1 MRAESGLPDP
11 AASLTLEFPEGIVPA
26 MTAGAKIA
34 KARMRAECLQRR
46 RSMSAERAI
55 GLSRAIAAR
64 ALDLE
69 EVAAA
74 GAVHTYVDSL
84 PNEVATRGIIAALL
98 GLGKRIVV
106 PVVAGAGRPLLHAEI
121 GGLDELRRGPLGI
134 LQPRAGSAL
143 PPVDAV
149 LVPAVACDREGNR
162 LGMGGGHYDRML
174 RPLRVPAVALV
185 YEEFVVAAVPAEA
198 HDTPVDIVLTERNIY
213 RTRPKGE
220 KP

>member
-1 MRAESGLPDP
+1 
-11 AASLTLEFPEGIVPA
+11 

-46 RSMSAERAI
+46 RSMSAERAA

-64 ALDLE
+64 ALELE
-69 EVAAA
+69 EVTAAR
-74 GAVHTYVDSL
+74 AVHTYVDSL
-84 PNEVATRGIIAALL
+84 PNEVATRRLISALL

-106 PVVAGAGRPLLHAEI
+106 PVVGKPGRPLLHAGI
-121 GGLDELRRGPLGI
+121 GSLDELRRGPRGI
-134 LQPRAGSAL
+134 LQPSSGSAL

-149 LVPAVACDREGNR
+149 LVPAVACDRRGNR

-174 RPLRVPAVALV
+174 RPLRVAAVALV
-185 YEEFVVAAVPAEA
+185 YEEFVVGAVPAEA

-213 RTRPKGE
+213 RTRPKGV

>member
-1 MRAESGLPDP
+1 MPDP
-11 AASLTLEFPEGIVPA
+11 AASLTLEYPGGIVPA

-46 RSMSAERAI
+46 RAMGAERAA
-55 GLSRAIAAR
+55 GLGRAIADR

-74 GAVHTYVDSL
+74 RAVHTYVDSL

-106 PVVAGAGRPLLHAEI
+106 PVAAAGRPLLHAEI
-121 GGLDELRRGPLGI
+121 GSLDELGRGPLGI
-134 LQPRAGSAL
+134 LQPSEGSAL
-143 PPVDAV
+143 PHVDAV
-149 LVPAVACDREGNR
+149 LVPAVACDRMGNR

-174 RPLRVPAVALV
+174 RPLEVPAVALV

-220 KP
+220 

>member
-1 MRAESGLPDP
+1 
-11 AASLTLEFPEGIVPA
+11 
-26 MTAGAKIA
+26 MTADARIA

-46 RSMSAERAI
+46 RAMSAERAI
-55 GLSRAIAAR
+55 GLSRAVAAR

-74 GAVHTYVDSL
+74 RAVHTYVDSL

-98 GLGKRIVV
+98 DLGKRIVV
-106 PVVAGAGRPLLHAEI
+106 PVVVGAGRPLLHAEI
-121 GGLDELRRGPLGI
+121 GSLDELGRGPLGI
-134 LQPRAGSAL
+134 LQPSEGSAL

-149 LVPAVACDREGNR
+149 LVPAVACDRKGNR

-174 RPLRVPAVALV
+174 RPLAVPAVALV
-185 YEEFVVAAVPAEA
+185 YEEFVVGAVPAEA
-198 HDTPVDIVLTERNIY
+198 HDTPVDIVLTERNVY

-220 KP
+220 

>member
-1 MRAESGLPDP
+1 
-11 AASLTLEFPEGIVPA
+11 
-26 MTAGAKIA
+26 
-34 KARMRAECLQRR
+34 MRAECLRR
-46 RSMSAERAI
+46 RRAMSAERAS

-64 ALDLE
+64 ALELE

-74 GAVHTYVDSL
+74 RAVHTYVDSL
-84 PNEVATRGIIAALL
+84 PNEVATRGLIAALL
-98 GLGKRIVV
+98 ALGKRIVV
-106 PVVAGAGRPLLHAEI
+106 PVVAGAGRPLLHAGI
-121 GGLDELRRGPLGI
+121 GSLDELRRGPLGI
-134 LQPRAGSAL
+134 LQPPAGSAL

-149 LVPAVACDREGNR
+149 LVPAVACDRKGNR

-185 YEEFVVAAVPAEA
+185 YEEFVAGAVPAEA

-220 KP
+220 RP